1 MSLPW
6 LHTQV
11 ADNCSMPTAEEMAAV
26 KVDNARDYYDI
37 VKVKLRKSSHLLPHN
52 HTTTHHCPHCS
63 HLQAATTTTPHTTAA
78 RRDSA
83 LEILAPPTR
92 PLEEKLRRLLEY
104 FVPAVIK
111 A

>member
-37 VKVKLRKSSHLLPHN
+37 VKVKLRKSSLLLSHTHTPLSPLLTPAGCN
-52 HTTTHHCPHCS
+52 HHHS
-63 HLQAATTTTPHTTAA
+63 TPH
-78 RRDSA
+78 SCS
-83 LEILAPPTR
+83 P
-92 PLEEKLRRLLEY
+92 
-104 FVPAVIK
+104 
-111 A
+111 